1 MRGVRMPA
9 ENVRG
14 HGPAKISETRSPTGR
29 SRLGHAAAD
38 IKQYF
43 QFTDER
49 GNLLDPAFFYSRT
62 MLPIPAGLIVADFGE
77 TDRARRLGDLTG
89 A

>member
-1 MRGVRMPA
+1 M
-9 ENVRG
+9 
-14 HGPAKISETRSPTGR
+14 R
-29 SRLGHAAAD
+29 SRPGHAAAAD

-49 GNLLDPAFFYSRT
+49 RSLHDPALFKSRT
-62 MLPIPAGLIVADFGE
+62 MLPIPAGLVVADFGV
-77 TDRARRLGDLTG
+77 TDRAGRRGDLPR